1 MNAALFFFLRSKAF
15 CRKKLTIEQHTV
27 DVLWTLLAYTELLA
41 KSKDFYHVWRSNRDA
56 YELPALNMKPRS
68 ETDPDSLFKHL
79 QDFIG

>member
-1 MNAALFFFLRSKAF
+1 MNAALFYMHSKAF